1 MMPDCSLKNIGHSY
15 GEVWLSIFYVLSDYY
30 GSYVEG
36 LVGSDNRVNS
46 SIFIGGS
53 LVVDMHSDFKRVKIV
68 CDSNHTIAL

>member
-1 MMPDCSLKNIGHSY
+1 M
-15 GEVWLSIFYVLSDYY
+15 LSDYY
-30 GSYVEG
+30 GSYGEG